1 MAPAPSR
8 YHQDISWNIEFLIL
22 QWIEAGGGGR
32 IYNAPFDVYLD
43 EVNVF
48 HPDLVDIRPE
58 NSGILTDISA
68 GAHPI
73 WSWRFSALAPDAL
86 ISGQRRKYLLGTA

>member
-68 GAHPI
+68 GG
-73 WSWRFSALAPDAL
+73 APDL
-86 ISGQRRKYLLGTA
+86 VVEILSTGT